1 MPALRL
7 MVHTILQQY
16 RRSQVSP
23 QRIVIA
29 IVAAIDAAPDVE
41 TAQQLLRQGHALEVS
56 SMPAAARCAL
66 DSSSEV
72 LLALKQQVS
81 PSRCSS

>member
-7 MVHTILQQY
+7 MVHTILHQY

-23 QRIVIA
+23 QRILIA
-29 IVAAIDAAPDVE
+29 IIAAIDASPNAE
-41 TAQQLLRQGHALEVS
+41 TAQQLLRQSHACEVS
-56 SMPAAARCAL
+56 SMPAAARCAI

-72 LLALKQQVS
+72 MLALKQQVS